1 MTSIFI
7 ISAIL
12 FAAFVTGSL
21 YSYSGFKLLLR
32 RPLTVALPFYA
43 ISFLGAY
50 LLMIPLNI
58 ESPLLWFSM
67 LAYFSAGFGLFS
79 LTRIEDI
86 LGMYGSSKVTLR
98 EKKWF
103 VTAFLLWGAF
113 IVLSSPLSAL
123 LDDEPYK
130 NAMAIENKE
139 VFDPKSVLLDGDQ
152 ARFVDQKLAI
162 KGVKELI
169 GEELGLG
176 SRFEFDDAT
185 IQQVNNKLNWV
196 APLKHKGLIKWWNN
210 KTSPG
215 YAYISVN
222 NYDSSDLVINENV
235 EINYGDSGFYFF
247 NNVRRHVYING
258 YSKELLSN
266 SPRFEITNDGKGY
279 WVFTTYTKGNYLA
292 INKPNGV
299 VIVDAKT
306 GDIEKFDLYDA
317 PQWIDTIYTDDVTED
332 LLSYTFGYVKG
343 VINAWFIGEDVITA
357 SKGTYMVYTKS
368 GEAKWYTGMQ
378 SSGAQEGTMG
388 FVLSDTRTGV
398 ATLYRKAGITEMV
411 AKDVAEG
418 LVQDLGYS
426 SSAPIP
432 HNVNGINTFV
442 SILKDASGNK
452 QGVALVRYTN
462 RNVAGWG
469 KSLQEAERRYMT
481 AMAQQQDASSDVV
494 GGDELYTVTAEVFRV
509 THLEGTSYIMLNNL
523 AYSENMFSVAHAKD
537 MKVIMTKP
545 GDKVT
550 IKVVNLDVSVVP
562 VVGFNN
568 DSIDSR
574 SSQAPE
580 QVSYSVDYS
589 TPH

>member
-7 ISAIL
+7 VSAIL
-12 FAAFVTGSL
+12 FAAFVSGTL
-21 YSYSGFKLLLR
+21 YSYSGFKSLLK
-32 RPLTVALPFYA
+32 RPLTIALPFYG

-50 LLMIPLNI
+50 LLLIPLHI
-58 ESPLLWFSM
+58 KSPVLWGAVLL
-67 LAYFSAGFGLFS
+67 YFSAGFGLFS
-79 LTRIEDI
+79 LSRLTDI
-86 LGMYGSSKVTLR
+86 FGMYGNSNLSLR
-98 EKKWF
+98 EKKG
-103 VTAFLLWGAF
+103 VITASLAWSVY

-123 LDDEPYK
+123 IDDEPYK
-130 NAMAIENKE
+130 NAITVENQE

-152 ARFVDQKLAI
+152 ARFVDQDLAI

-185 IQQVNNKLNWV
+185 IQQVGDKLNWV
-196 APLKHKGLIKWWNN
+196 APLKHQGLIKWWNN
-210 KTSPG
+210 KTTPG

-222 NYDSSDLVINENV
+222 DYDSSDLILNESV
-235 EINYGDSGFYFF
+235 GINYGHSGFFF
-247 NNVRRHVYING
+247 SKDVRRHVYTNG
-258 YSKELLSN
+258 YSREILSGK
-266 SPRFEITNDGKGY
+266 PRFEITNDGTGY
-279 WVFTTYTKGNYLA
+279 WVFTSYEKGSFLS

-299 VIVDAKT
+299 VTVDAKT
-306 GDIEKFDLYDA
+306 GHIEKYGLYDA
-317 PQWIDTIYTDDVTED
+317 PKWIDTIYTDVVTEN
-332 LLSYTFGYVKG
+332 LISYTFGYVKG
-343 VINAWFIGEDVITA
+343 AINAWFVGEDVITA

-494 GGDELYTVTAEVFRV
+494 GGDELYTITADVFRV
-509 THLEGTSYIMLNNL
+509 THLDDTSYIMLSNL
-523 AYSENMFSVAHAKD
+523 AYSDNMFSVAHAKD

-568 DSIDSR
+568 DSIESR
-574 SSQAPE
+574 TSQVP
-580 QVSYSVDYS
+580 SNYSADYS